1 MGSSKFKPDEVMRD
15 EKKVVPI
22 NVPERNL
29 TTSQQTQTLLGVC
42 GMFWSMLQGPP
53 QLDEGLPKAGTV
65 QGEART
71 AAEMTFVKACD
82 ALQVILDDKQ
92 RWDFTFQ
99 ASIEHHFREAT
110 ALNRDFLIAQK
121 HAAEE
126 KASPH
131 FRWQP
136 SLVRLTTGEW
146 AAVLGDI
153 ETGIVG
159 VGNNAQEALDAFDAM
174 FRGEISESVKTFL
187 EKHEQNQQLDGT
199 GNQTVEGTKGRGQEP
214 EGNSSEPGPL
224 A

>member
-1 MGSSKFKPDEVMRD
+1 MSS

-29 TTSQQTQTLLGVC
+29 TTNQQTQTLLGVC

-53 QLDEGLPKAGTV
+53 QADEGLPKAGTV
-65 QGEART
+65 QGEARV
-71 AAEMTFVKACD
+71 AAEQTFVKAAE
-82 ALQVILDDKQ
+82 ALQVILEDKQ

-99 ASIEHHFREAT
+99 ASIESHFREAT
-110 ALNRDFLIAQK
+110 ELNREFLKAQK

-126 KASPH
+126 NASPH

-153 ETGIVG
+153 ENGIVG
-159 VGNNAQEALDAFDAM
+159 VGDNAQEALEAFDGM
-174 FRGEISESVKTFL
+174 FRGEISDSVKAFL
-187 EKHEQNQQLDGT
+187 EKHEQIEKLDGS
-199 GNQTVEGTKGRGQEP
+199 GIDQTQNP
-214 EGNSSEPGPL
+214 EGRREDDPGDSAGAP